1 MNGFRLTPGEPF
13 EPSAKA
19 WNRAQEAADVVFGRT
34 TMTGIPP
41 TNQFGGQTAAQGR
54 LTSALTPCDN
64 ALTGATKFTFA
75 RYVTDSSIDPQTDP
89 VTMMEEVDDADPPV
103 IVETDGVNRSPLEA
117 SAGGH
122 VVCVKINGEWVPVLV
137 FDQCSE

>member
-1 MNGFRLTPGEPF
+1 M
-13 EPSAKA
+13 
-19 WNRAQEAADVVFGRT
+19 ADPVFGLTATAAKQVGQVVREVLRT
-34 TMTGIPP
+34 LPP
-41 TNQFGGQTAAQGR
+41 TGRRTRRVVTGGQTAAQGR

-89 VTMMEEVDDADPPV
+89 VTMMEETSGEPPEA
-103 IVETDGVNRSPLEA
+103 VETDGVNRSKLEA
-117 SAGGH
+117 AVDGH